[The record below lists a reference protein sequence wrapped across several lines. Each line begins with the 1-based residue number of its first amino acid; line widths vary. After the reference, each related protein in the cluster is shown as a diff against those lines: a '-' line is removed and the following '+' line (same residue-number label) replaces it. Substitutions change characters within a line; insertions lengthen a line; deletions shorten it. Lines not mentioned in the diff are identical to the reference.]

1 MVFSRAALLLCV
13 AVGAAVGRRVLFF
26 GSDPD
31 IQTPVLFFDNKD
43 LDGGS
48 KNFPVVIPPEG
59 GCAPCENLNFF
70 RTNSWESYVA
80 GNGTSIQLF
89 DGHGCDGK
97 TSGKIAPWGTIRGT
111 LADSVDSFILCYEP
125 LLLLGEPGRP
135 YPTNIDD

>member
-59 GCAPCENLNFF
+59 GCAPCENLVRSPERDDCFLCTCEAARHPLAHVF
-70 RTNSWESYVA
+70 SQRVR
-80 GNGTSIQLF
+80 
-89 DGHGCDGK
+89 H
-97 TSGKIAPWGTIRGT
+97 T
-111 LADSVDSFILCYEP
+111 LLV
-125 LLLLGEPGRP
+125 
-135 YPTNIDD
+135 